1 MKAITAAE
9 LKNVIAEKQDILL
22 IDVRED
28 YEHELF
34 NIGGSLIPMGSVMQN
49 INKIP
54 TDKRVVIYCEKDI
67 RTTII
72 IQKLEEKFGF
82 TNLVNLSGGMQAWK
96 KETIQQK

>member
-1 MKAITAAE
+1 
-9 LKNVIAEKQDILL
+9 
-22 IDVRED
+22 
-28 YEHELF
+28 
-34 NIGGSLIPMGSVMQN
+34 MGSVMQN

-54 TDKRVVIYCEKDI
+54 TDKRVVIYCEKGI

>member
-1 MKAITAAE
+1 MKAITVAE

-22 IDVRED
+22 NNNRED

-54 TDKRVVIYCEKDI
+54 TDKRVVIYCEKCI

-72 IQKLEEKFGF
+72 IQKLVEKFGF
-82 TNLVNLSGGMQAWK
+82 TNLVNL
-96 KETIQQK
+96 